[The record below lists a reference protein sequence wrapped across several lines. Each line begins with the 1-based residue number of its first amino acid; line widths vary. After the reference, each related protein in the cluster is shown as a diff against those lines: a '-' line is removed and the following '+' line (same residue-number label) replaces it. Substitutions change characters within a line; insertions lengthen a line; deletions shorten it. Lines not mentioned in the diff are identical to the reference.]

1 MKGQRARH
9 TLSFL
14 APHFT
19 AGPYGSFR
27 GSQIASFGHFCHL
40 KPAGW
45 FLCSG
50 EASLVSMAADRGN
63 MGLGLTG
70 NGRLA
75 SHTSAG
81 KNLTENQRWEND
93 LKSQSETA
101 GDKFYSQTLEQGV
114 QAATG
119 CFTSQSLRS
128 AEMAGANPQL
138 WGRGARPAPPC
149 PAHTLAD
156 LVTAPISEYRSEL
169 SGKFSTTMVHT
180 WWRSDCLC
188 TVSLT
193 SGTFSR

>member
-14 APHFT
+14 APHLT

-119 CFTSQSLRS
+119 VFHFTEPALCRDGGCKPPALGERGPTRS
-128 AEMAGANPQL
+128 S
-138 WGRGARPAPPC
+138 
-149 PAHTLAD
+149 
-156 LVTAPISEYRSEL
+156 VS
-169 SGKFSTTMVHT
+169 
-180 WWRSDCLC
+180 C
-188 TVSLT
+188 TYL
-193 SGTFSR
+193 G